1 MMRFPVQVDLLLKKD
16 VFQEKKKKTTNNGEI
31 TSAQAKNEYVAI
43 IGLQSVSC
51 G

>member
-1 MMRFPVQVDLLLKKD
+1 MKRFPVQIDLLLKRD
-16 VFQEKKKKTTNNGEI
+16 VFQEKKKKNNNGEI

-43 IGLQSVSC
+43 IGLQSVLY